1 MDIVYAKTKKKIKT
15 AYYKHKRET
24 LDFSTGEIISESK
37 TTLSRYSVE
46 PPYVKMYIDDICS
59 LVSIPESLKNV
70 LFLILRKLDYDG
82 YITLSTRYRKL
93 MREQL
98 DIKDGTLRNRLA
110 LLVKKEFVFSEGG
123 NEYSVNPK
131 FFARG
136 EWKAIIEKRASFELK
151 IRYSEEGREITT
163 KRV

>member
-1 MDIVYAKTKKKIKT
+1 MQKQKKIKT
-15 AYYKHKRET
+15 AYYEHKREI
-24 LDFSTGEIISESK
+24 LDLNTGEVISESK
-37 TTLSRYSVE
+37 KILSRYSVE
-46 PPYVKMYIDDICS
+46 PPYIKMYIDDICS
-59 LVSIPESLKNV
+59 LISVPKSLKNV
-70 LFLILRKLDYDG
+70 LFLMLHKLDYDG

-110 LLVKKEFVFSEGG
+110 FLVKKEFVFSEGG

-136 EWKAIIEKRASFELK
+136 EWKAIIEQRAAFELK
-151 IRYSEEGREITT
+151 IQYSEKGREITT